1 MQNII
6 IVSPVYQYLKNL
18 VRNSA
23 DLFRCSKLYD
33 RIFTTTF
40 VNTENITTR
49 ISQKFLQILDVHLF
63 NILLFLVHL
72 KII

>member
-6 IVSPVYQYLKNL
+6 IVLPVYQYLKNL

-63 NILLFLVHL
+63 NIL
-72 KII
+72 